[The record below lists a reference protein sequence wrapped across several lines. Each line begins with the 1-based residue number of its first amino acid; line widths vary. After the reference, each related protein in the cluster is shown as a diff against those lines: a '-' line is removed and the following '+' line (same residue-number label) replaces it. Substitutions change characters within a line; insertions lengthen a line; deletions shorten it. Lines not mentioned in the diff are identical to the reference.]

1 VHTAQ
6 GEVRGASAA
15 PGVAVFK
22 GIPFA
27 AAPVGNLR
35 FREAQP
41 PQPWSGVLDGT
52 KWGNTCIQP
61 KAPTRPIGVNQ
72 ATDMPDS
79 PPMSE
84 DCLNLNVW
92 TPAHERRRQA
102 AGDGVVL
109 RRRVQRGRRLDAVR
123 RRHQPRQEGR
133 DRHFAQLPRRRVRLP
148 VASRADRRLAA
159 PRLGQPGPVGFDR
172 RAALGAGEHR
182 RVRRRPGQR
191 DDLRPVGGARASPR
205 R

>member
-1 VHTAQ
+1 MTVMHTFRHAFTGLAAAAALAAAPSAVAQSLGSTVHTAQ
-6 GEVRGASAA
+6 GDVRGGSAA

-41 PQPWSGVLDGT
+41 TQPWSGVLDGT

-61 KAPTRPIGVNQ
+61 PAPTRAIGVNQ

-79 PPMSE
+79 PPVSE

-92 TPAHERRRQA
+92 TPAHS
-102 AGDGVVL
+102 AGD
-109 RRRVQRGRRLDAVR
+109 
-123 RRHQPRQEGR
+123 
-133 DRHFAQLPRRRVRLP
+133 
-148 VASRADRRLAA
+148 
-159 PRLGQPGPVGFDR
+159 
-172 RAALGAGEHR
+172 
-182 RVRRRPGQR
+182 
-191 DDLRPVGGARASPR
+191 
-205 R
+205 